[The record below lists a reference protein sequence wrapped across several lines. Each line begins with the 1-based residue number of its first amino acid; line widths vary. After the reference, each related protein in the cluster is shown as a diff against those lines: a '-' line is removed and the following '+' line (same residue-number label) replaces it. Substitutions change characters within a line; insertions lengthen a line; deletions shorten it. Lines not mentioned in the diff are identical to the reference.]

1 VHDAG
6 GVRARERL
14 GHLADDLEHLRQGR
28 LRALLARRE
37 IFALEPLHRDEGRAL
52 REAVPVGVGV
62 GLVERAV
69 REHAHDARVG
79 ERREHL
85 AFLQEALL
93 IGRVVGRLDQL
104 ERARLAGLLVERA
117 EHDAGRA
124 PPDLFQDLE
133 ALREELSLERSHL
146 LSNLQRG

>member
-1 VHDAG
+1 
-6 GVRARERL
+6 
-14 GHLADDLEHLRQGR
+14 
-28 LRALLARRE
+28 
-37 IFALEPLHRDEGRAL
+37 
-52 REAVPVGVGV
+52 
-62 GLVERAV
+62 
-69 REHAHDARVG
+69 VG